1 MEQIETAQRLEF
13 DWQQVYQQLEVARAN
28 IENSL
33 TLNIQAKEDILKTRA
48 KALAREPK
56 RDVADD
62 ACLEVVE
69 FELEYERYAI
79 ETMCIREV
87 YPLKELT
94 PVPCTP
100 KFVLGI
106 INIRGQILSV
116 LDLKKFFQL
125 PEKSLTDLNKVI
137 ILHSDG
143 MEFGVL
149 ADAIIGVRSI
159 SLPDIQPSLPTLTD
173 RRSEYLKG
181 VTAERLVILD
191 AEKIL
196 ADPHILVHEEVT
208 G

>member
-1 MEQIETAQRLEF
+1 MAQADTREHPAL
-13 DWQQVYQQLEVARAN
+13 DWQQVYQRLEIARSN
-28 IENSL
+28 IEQSL
-33 TLNIQAKEDILKTRA
+33 TLHTRTKEDVLKTRA
-48 KALAREPK
+48 RALAREPK
-56 RDVADD
+56 RDVTDD

-79 ETMCIREV
+79 ETACIREV

-100 KFVLGI
+100 GFVLGI

-116 LDLKKFFQL
+116 LDLKQFFQL
-125 PEKSLTDLNKVI
+125 PKKGMADLNKVI
-137 ILHSDG
+137 ILHSDE

-149 ADAIIGVRSI
+149 ADAIVGVRSI
-159 SLPDIQPSLPTLTD
+159 PLRDIQPSLPTLTD
-173 RRSEYLKG
+173 LRSDYLKG

-196 ADPHILVHEEVT
+196 ADAHIIVHEEVH